1 MNQMYL
7 DFLINPRFDEVN
19 RLLVLF
25 FEIKEDRTVPI
36 KMKDYNIM
44 IDGLNLF
51 DQPVKNNNIW

>member
-1 MNQMYL
+1 MSQMYL

-51 DQPVKNNNIW
+51 DQPVKNNNI

>member
-36 KMKDYNIM
+36 KTKDYNIM

-51 DQPVKNNNIW
+51 DQPVKNNNI